1 MTCCGTGRCL
11 TLGRRPGGTDAYHP
25 VTHDTAG
32 EPSPAAAEVPVD
44 VHRDDMA
51 TATGPAPDPE
61 LAGRTAAPR
70 VRASWRRSRDY
81 GVPPDEVVP
90 VFSGSPDTGSL
101 LYECAHRVLTD
112 LQATIPN
119 EPVSLMVADSEGL
132 VLARIGD
139 DRDIQRSL
147 DRVHLAPGFS
157 YSERHR
163 SEE

>member
-1 MTCCGTGRCL
+1 MDVPR
-11 TLGRRPGGTDAYHP
+11 D
-25 VTHDTAG
+25 
-32 EPSPAAAEVPVD
+32 EV
-44 VHRDDMA
+44 
-51 TATGPAPDPE
+51 ATGAGPGPALEPV
-61 LAGRTAAPR
+61 GRTAAPR
-70 VRASWRRSRDY
+70 VRASWRRSQGY

-139 DRDIQRSL
+139 DPADPG
-147 DRVHLAPGFS
+147 APPP
-157 YSERHR
+157 
-163 SEE
+163 